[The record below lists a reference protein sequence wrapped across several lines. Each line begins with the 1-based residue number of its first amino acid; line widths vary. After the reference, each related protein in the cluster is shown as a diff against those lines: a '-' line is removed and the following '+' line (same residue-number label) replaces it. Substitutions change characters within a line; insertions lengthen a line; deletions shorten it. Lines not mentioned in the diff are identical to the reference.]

1 VVKSPPSPSRK
12 TLAANCKKKM
22 TRQIIFCFT
31 ILTLSCNSGQQT
43 KRQQSPEKISIKL
56 YQYKCIELTQLQA
69 DSTVLQVD
77 TNFFSFANRLITY
90 IDSLKLELLSKAKQI
105 DPNEIELNKSSD
117 WDKQLQNIDSLYSYK
132 TSTNILIGDPTNPK
146 TGKWSATELQLK
158 ISEFKTMVSEKD
170 CFKPVYNSLATENSF
185 LQDGVKVDWW
195 IIHFYYMPLIE
206 SLKILTDQQIEI
218 KRITLGL
225 LKERQHN
232 KGFTE

>member
-1 VVKSPPSPSRK
+1 
-12 TLAANCKKKM
+12 
-22 TRQIIFCFT
+22 
-31 ILTLSCNSGQQT
+31 
-43 KRQQSPEKISIKL
+43 
-56 YQYKCIELTQLQA
+56 
-69 DSTVLQVD
+69 
-77 TNFFSFANRLITY
+77 
-90 IDSLKLELLSKAKQI
+90 
-105 DPNEIELNKSSD
+105 
-117 WDKQLQNIDSLYSYK
+117 
-132 TSTNILIGDPTNPK
+132 
-146 TGKWSATELQLK
+146 
-158 ISEFKTMVSEKD
+158 MVSEKD

>member
-1 VVKSPPSPSRK
+1 MPTAQSPNP
-12 TLAANCKKKM
+12 LAANCKERM
-22 TRQIIFCFT
+22 TRLIIFCFT

-69 DSTVLQVD
+69 DSTTLYLD
-77 TNFFSFANRLITY
+77 TSLFSIANGLITY
-90 IDSLKLELLSKAKQI
+90 IDSLKLELLNKTAQT
-105 DPNEIELNKSSD
+105 DPNGIELNKPSD

-146 TGKWSATELQLK
+146 TGKWSASELQLK

-170 CFKPVYNSLATENSF
+170 YFTPVYNSLATENGVV
-185 LQDGVKVDWW
+185 QNGVKMNWW
-195 IIHFYYMPLIE
+195 VIHFYYMPLIE

-225 LKERQHN
+225 LKERQRN
-232 KGFTE
+232 KGCTG